1 MRDIRSDLQ
10 ERLNVIAADREELQ
24 RRMTELA
31 HIEDGIKALLQ
42 RESVQFVASVN
53 DSGNGIHAATGGTEL
68 ARLVLQTLRQA
79 NKPLHLDEIKDAAE
93 AAEFD
98 FGEKSP
104 GRVLHWAM
112 VGMAQGGSVEKVN
125 GKWQIKEE
133 A

>member
-1 MRDIRSDLQ
+1 M
-10 ERLNVIAADREELQ
+10 
-24 RRMTELA
+24 
-31 HIEDGIKALLQ
+31 
-42 RESVQFVASVN
+42 
-53 DSGNGIHAATGGTEL
+53 
-68 ARLVLQTLRQA
+68 VLQTLRQA